1 MRLLC
6 WQRIQRDIIGGRG
19 FPSWLPYT
27 FLVASCSV
35 HGFSSLA
42 SASHTAA
49 LGPTA
54 KAQVASPVP
63 KSQLLHPAPTTH
75 TQAHIHTLSGL
86 HSSMPQMRQPPCEQL
101 PLHARV
107 QISGKFCWHSS
118 IAMSLLFI
126 HSFLGY
132 ILSNKGWIPVWSC
145 RGLFLGHPPS
155 ASEVEVAPYICLFLY
170 TLQFFLL
177 LTSYSLV
184 APIPCSS

>member
-1 MRLLC
+1 MQRVSIFVKVNSKSSKQYSKKTLNYNLQSELFHKVQKKIILPVISILPLTIKSILPCLLYKNISGFFKYFSFPSCMRLLC

-107 QISGKFCWHSS
+107 QISGKFC
-118 IAMSLLFI
+118 
-126 HSFLGY
+126 
-132 ILSNKGWIPVWSC
+132 
-145 RGLFLGHPPS
+145 
-155 ASEVEVAPYICLFLY
+155 
-170 TLQFFLL
+170 
-177 LTSYSLV
+177 
-184 APIPCSS
+184 